1 MKPYSLPKYIKA
13 LAKCGDLDSSRY
25 ALGGVLMERDK
36 FCTHLVATDG
46 RKLIAV
52 SDMGEHAGAE
62 SSDDYTTGTVIPGK
76 ALTQVGKT
84 MQARVEL
91 SDPTNADGE
100 GTVSCNK
107 IKLTTHKKDGSW
119 SEQPLKRI
127 EGRYPQWRHVVTED
141 ENIQQI
147 QLNPKLLREI
157 CDVFIDAGVKD
168 GFTLAVPTG
177 EDKGRACSFV
187 AKDDQ
192 GRYIQAILMPMS
204 ADDYERVRTPDALQ
218 PQEDSKSHTECSRE
232 DKPELSETARKVL
245 ATEMPSALEPIDP
258 PTQDEMEE
266 DDAEDQ
272 DKNIAGVPE
281 LMSSKALAAAI
292 Q

>member
-25 ALGGVLMERDK
+25 ALGGVCMERDK
-36 FCTHLVATDG
+36 FCTHLIATDG
-46 RKLIAV
+46 RKLVLV
-52 SDMGEHAGAE
+52 SDMGEHAGTG
-62 SSDDYTTGTVIPGK
+62 SSRDYTTGTVIPGK

-91 SDPTNADGE
+91 DEPTDSEGR
-100 GTVSCNK
+100 GTVTCNK
-107 IKLTTHKKDGSW
+107 IKLTTNKKDGNW
-119 SEQPLKRI
+119 SEQKLERI
-127 EGRYPQWRHVVTED
+127 EGRFPRWRDVVVER
-141 ENIQQI
+141 ENVEQI

-177 EDKGRACSFV
+177 DDQGSAVSFV

-204 ADDYERVRTPDALQ
+204 ADDYERVRTPGALQ

-232 DKPELSETARKVL
+232 DKPS
-245 ATEMPSALEPIDP
+245 LEEQGIVVKEIYTKAEQPIDP
-258 PTQDEMEE
+258 PTQDELDE

-292 Q
+292 T